1 MYFPKATI
9 LALYFELFPT
19 TMPKLR
25 TMLYIVT
32 AFTVASGLT
41 TCMLDTF
48 YCPHVPDNWSTE
60 EGVCSVFN
68 SLLVLQIDWAMNFSS
83 DLFGEFLSCLLR
95 ETSAYIASLCTPVSL
110 TACSHTST
118 RTKIRSHPH
127 LHARPLDHRRQ
138 PSPLRH
144 NSTRNRLEWSLR
156 VVHGGDERRNHGRV
170 DASAQVSSQ
179 ILEDIVKIG

>member
-25 TMLYIVT
+25 MMLYIVT
-32 AFTVASGLT
+32 AFTIASGLT

-83 DLFGEFLSCLLR
+83 DLFSKFLSMSDERDPCL
-95 ETSAYIASLCTPVSL
+95 
-110 TACSHTST
+110 
-118 RTKIRSHPH
+118 
-127 LHARPLDHRRQ
+127 Q
-138 PSPLRH
+138 GQ
-144 NSTRNRLEWSLR
+144 SLR
-156 VVHGGDERRNHGRV
+156 SRFPYCVFSRSDAVRNM
-170 DASAQVSSQ
+170 VSSSPSRSAS
-179 ILEDIVKIG
+179 